1 MSTISISR
9 ILRTVL
15 PLGALMLG
23 QSLLRADVTVGTD
36 NNGNC
41 YPFMCNDSGTSV
53 GQSIDYEQVYAS
65 TAFTGP
71 QTIDSIEWYFASVF
85 GGNDVVLGGNYEFE
99 WGYAASNAV
108 GNLSSALAS
117 NYTSGP
123 NLIGTGVIPA
133 GGTNY
138 GAILTLSGFTPFTY
152 DPSSGRPIA
161 RDCRHRSGQRAEWIR
176 NGYNESDDT
185 GAETSRAYCITGS
198 GCVADAADGLVTT
211 FGTSVPEPSSVVL
224 LGTVAFA
231 AGRRLRKALRKAK
244 KRNASS

>member
-152 DPSSGRPIA
+152 DPSLGDLLLEIVVTDQDNVPNGSG
-161 RDCRHRSGQRAEWIR
+161 

-231 AGRRLRKALRKAK
+231 VGLRLRKALRKA
-244 KRNASS
+244 N